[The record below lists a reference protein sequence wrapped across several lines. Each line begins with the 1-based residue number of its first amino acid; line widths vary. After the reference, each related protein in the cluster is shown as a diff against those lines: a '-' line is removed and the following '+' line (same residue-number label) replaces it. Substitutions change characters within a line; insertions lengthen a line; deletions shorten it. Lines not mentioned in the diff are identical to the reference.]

1 MTHQQPKQSQ
11 TTTSNKPDN
20 KQQTSQQRQQAP
32 PTQHQMVLYYTPD
45 EMLRMGLEVVGFND
59 LRRQKV
65 NRATS
70 VTRFKSYYGST
81 PPVCAVIW
89 EDLVTAEIPEAR
101 IEPGTAPS
109 KFFLGMYFLKDYRT
123 EEKLAGGF
131 KTCEKTA
138 RKWAWYFAH
147 KIQALKA
154 KKVSILLSLCLEVP
168 ATVF

>member
-1 MTHQQPKQSQ
+1 
-11 TTTSNKPDN
+11 
-20 KQQTSQQRQQAP
+20 
-32 PTQHQMVLYYTPD
+32 MVLYYTPD
-45 EMLRMGLEVVGFND
+45 EMLRMGLEVAGFDD

-81 PPVCAVIW
+81 PLVCAVIW

-138 RKWAWYFAH
+138 RKWAWYFAR

-154 KKVSILLSLCLEVP
+154 KKVSILLSFWLERTTIEVNR
-168 ATVF
+168 AGKDRKLNGF